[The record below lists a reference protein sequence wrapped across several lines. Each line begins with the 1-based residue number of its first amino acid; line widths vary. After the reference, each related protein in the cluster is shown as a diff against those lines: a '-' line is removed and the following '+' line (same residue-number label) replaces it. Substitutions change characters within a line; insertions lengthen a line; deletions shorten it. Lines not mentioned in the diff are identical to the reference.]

1 MASLKSIVA
10 RTRDT
15 GASRRLE
22 VVAYVGAGIWLLAN
36 IAATLLLM
44 RYVSLAGYE
53 IIVFPALGIAGGA
66 IGATVLSTL
75 AELYGQNARDI
86 RAAAIYEALRRGEKP
101 PPYSLYLRPFAST
114 NVIGKTVGVGLQS
127 ERIELE
133 AQIERATRPI
143 GRLIALGAPLEHIG
157 AGRIL
162 AGEQEWRPAIDLLLR
177 HAQLIV
183 MLPSSRAGTLQEIAL
198 ILSSDLITRTVMID
212 PPNIDVPRKHYDHAT
227 EWAKVQAAFKQASFQ
242 LPDENRG
249 GTLIFFG
256 DRREPLLKEHLDI
269 DAEDRIERLFRRIT
283 RFRSAARAARG

>member
-1 MASLKSIVA
+1 MAVLKSIVS
-10 RTRDT
+10 RTPGV
-15 GASRRLE
+15 GAARRLE
-22 VVAYVGAGIWLLAN
+22 VVTYVGAGAWLLAT
-36 IAATLLLM
+36 IAATLLLV
-44 RYVSLAGYE
+44 RYVNLGGYGA
-53 IIVFPALGIAGGA
+53 IFFPVLGIAVGA
-66 IGATVLSTL
+66 VGATILSTL
-75 AELYGQNARDI
+75 AELYGQHARDI
-86 RAAAIYEALRRGEKP
+86 RAAAIFDALRRGETP
-101 PPYSLYLRPFAST
+101 PHYSLYLRPFAST

-162 AGEQEWRPAIDLLLR
+162 AGEQEWRAAIDLLLK

-183 MLPSSRAGTLQEIAL
+183 MLPSSRAGTLQEISM
-198 ILSSDLITRTVMID
+198 ILGSDLITRTVMID
-212 PPNIDVPRKHYDHAT
+212 PPNFDAPRRVYDQAA

-242 LPDENRG
+242 LPDEKRG

-269 DAEDRIERLFRRIT
+269 DAEDRIERLFRRII

>member
-1 MASLKSIVA
+1 MALLKSIVS
-10 RTRDT
+10 RTRGI

-22 VVAYVGAGIWLLAN
+22 GITYVGAGAWLLAT
-36 IAATLLLM
+36 IAATLLLT
-44 RYVSLAGYE
+44 RYVNLGGYGT
-53 IIVFPALGIAGGA
+53 IVFPALGIAVGA
-66 IGATVLSTL
+66 LGATILSTL
-75 AELYGQNARDI
+75 AELYGQHARDI
-86 RAAAIYEALRRGEKP
+86 RAAAIYEALRRGEAP

-162 AGEQEWRPAIDLLLR
+162 AGEQEWRPAIDLLLK

-198 ILSSDLITRTVMID
+198 ILGSDLITRTVMID

-227 EWAKVQAAFKQASFQ
+227 EWAKVQAAFQQASFQ
-242 LPDENRG
+242 LPDENRA

>member
-1 MASLKSIVA
+1 MALLKSIVS
-10 RTRDT
+10 RTRSP
-15 GASRRLE
+15 GVSRQLE
-22 VVAYVGAGIWLLAN
+22 VVTYVGAGVWLLAT
-36 IAATLLLM
+36 IAATM
-44 RYVSLAGYE
+44 
-53 IIVFPALGIAGGA
+53 LGIRYLELGGYGA
-66 IGATVLSTL
+66 IVIPAFGTLTGAAGATVLSTL

-86 RAAAIYEALRRGEKP
+86 HAAQIFDALRRGEKP
-101 PPYSLYLRPFAST
+101 RPYSLYLRPFAST
-114 NVIGKTVGVGLQS
+114 NVIGKTVGVGMQS

-162 AGEQEWRPAIDLLLR
+162 AGEQEWRAAIDLLLK

-183 MLPSSRAGTLQEIAL
+183 MLPSSRAGTLQEISM
-198 ILSSDLITRTVMID
+198 ILGSDLITRTVMID
-212 PPNIDVPRKHYDHAT
+212 PPNINVPRKHYDHAT

-242 LPDENRG
+242 LPDEKIG

-256 DRREPLLKEHLDI
+256 DKREPLLKEHLDI

-283 RFRSAARAARG
+283 RFRRNGAA